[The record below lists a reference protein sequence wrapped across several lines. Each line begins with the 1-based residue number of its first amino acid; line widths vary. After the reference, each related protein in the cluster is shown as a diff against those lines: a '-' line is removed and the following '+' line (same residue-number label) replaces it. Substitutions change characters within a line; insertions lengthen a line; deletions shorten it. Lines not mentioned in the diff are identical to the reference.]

1 MTDNTKNDNAIDNYG
16 LVMRVGNIAPQA
28 TTATLVSN
36 AATVTKYAVQVTT
49 EALTTASAGSQA
61 LVLTL
66 AGVSTTDLA
75 FVQAVG
81 GTNTRKTYQY
91 EAACTA
97 NTVTITV
104 YNSHASALNGTLI
117 FNVWVVKA

>member
-1 MTDNTKNDNAIDNYG
+1 MTDNTKNDNALDNNG
-16 LVMRVGNIAPQA
+16 MVMRVANIAPQA

-117 FNVWVVKA
+117 FNIWVVKA